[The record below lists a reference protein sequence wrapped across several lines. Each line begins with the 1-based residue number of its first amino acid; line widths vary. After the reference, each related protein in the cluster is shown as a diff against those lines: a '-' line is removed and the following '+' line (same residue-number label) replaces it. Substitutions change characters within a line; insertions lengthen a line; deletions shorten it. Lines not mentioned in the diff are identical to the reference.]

1 MAKGQTK
8 LNKGSKGQNRKGSEA
23 FLDKYASKTDV
34 LHSESGLL
42 YKIIDAGQGLSP
54 QLLSEVVV
62 HQRILNFDGSVIA
75 DTYKTGI
82 ADRFSVKEAIAGL
95 QEGLMLMPLG
105 ARYEFVVPPELAWG
119 KRGVGNKIGPNAVLQ
134 FDVRLLEID
143 GFAETK

>member
-23 FLDKYASKTDV
+23 FLDKYANKADV

-42 YKIIDAGQGLSP
+42 YKIIDAGQGPSP

-95 QEGLMLMPLG
+95 QEGLMLMHLG

-134 FDVRLLEID
+134 FDVRLLEI
-143 GFAETK
+143 E

>member
-1 MAKGQTK
+1 MAKGQIK

-23 FLDKYASKTDV
+23 FIDKYRNKTDV
-34 LHSESGLL
+34 LQCASGLL
-42 YKIIDAGQGLSP
+42 YRVIDLGEGASP
-54 QLLSEVVV
+54 NLQSEVLV

-95 QEGLMLMPLG
+95 QEGLLLMSLG

-134 FDVRLLEID
+134 FDVRLVDIV
-143 GFAETK
+143 